1 MNSIKNEYKSIL
13 NTTIS
18 PAQMGSL
25 LMQEPDFTYTD
36 FTYTVGSQ

>member
-1 MNSIKNEYKSIL
+1 MDSRKKEHKSIL

-25 LMQEPDFTYTD
+25 LMQEPDFTYT
-36 FTYTVGSQ
+36 VGSQ